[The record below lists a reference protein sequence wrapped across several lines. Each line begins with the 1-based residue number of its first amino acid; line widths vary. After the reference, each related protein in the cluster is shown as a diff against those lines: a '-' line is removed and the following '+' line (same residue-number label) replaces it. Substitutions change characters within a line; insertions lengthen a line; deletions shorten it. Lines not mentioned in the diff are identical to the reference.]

1 MQTVHIVFHTT
12 TIRIS
17 VLQLVNSTVEDVS
30 LQEVLAYES
39 IAGALERRIEG
50 SVDWTGIAE
59 IEILGLDEIALKENA
74 YVASFEEPR
83 DGEGGAGVTVAKMAK

>member
-1 MQTVHIVFHTT
+1 MQTVHIIFHTT

-30 LQEVLAYES
+30 IKEGPAYES
-39 IAGALERRIEG
+39 MAGALERRIEG

-59 IEILGLDEIALKENA
+59 IEILGLDEIALKETLTSRRSRN
-74 YVASFEEPR
+74 PR
-83 DGEGGAGVTVAKMAK
+83 IAKAAPV